1 MQIISNM
8 NNILLGQMFNPS
20 MQVASAFGMMGI
32 NLNKANGELKTGSEL
47 LFEMSGRYKKLS
59 LIQAQALGQ
68 QFGQSPE
75 LVTQLRNAK
84 NIQDIEKFTKR
95 ENVTETQIE
104 QAKKIVET
112 ETELSLRLDELKRDG
127 LMPVAEALNKIAPAV
142 NKIADG
148 LLGTNMNEVKD
159 FWTNKNTP
167 SKTMGELTN
176 AGKLLGMSKQEI
188 DTMLLTAQ
196 KESGMGVRT
205 KNAYSNA
212 QGIFQWQPK
221 TWQSS
226 MQNAPM
232 TTFNEAIAYNKMY
245 HEFTNFAKKN
255 KINPTSEQYTMY
267 HMLGATDYRKAVDK
281 MKDLHHSIS
290 MRDVFN
296 QSTNKDTLIK
306 QNPNILNRPFP
317 YSGLEQSI
325 PMSAESSSA
334 QSTINNHKTSNIS
347 SATNIGT
354 MNVHANNPQQLANA
368 IRQNTQYLDRIS
380 SMNGQ
385 LA

>member
-1 MQIISNM
+1 
-8 NNILLGQMFNPS
+8 
-20 MQVASAFGMMGI
+20 
-32 NLNKANGELKTGSEL
+32 
-47 LFEMSGRYKKLS
+47 
-59 LIQAQALGQ
+59 
-68 QFGQSPE
+68 
-75 LVTQLRNAK
+75 
-84 NIQDIEKFTKR
+84 
-95 ENVTETQIE
+95 
-104 QAKKIVET
+104 
-112 ETELSLRLDELKRDG
+112 
-127 LMPVAEALNKIAPAV
+127 
-142 NKIADG
+142 
-148 LLGTNMNEVKD
+148 
-159 FWTNKNTP
+159 
-167 SKTMGELTN
+167 
-176 AGKLLGMSKQEI
+176 
-188 DTMLLTAQ
+188 
-196 KESGMGVRT
+196 
-205 KNAYSNA
+205 
-212 QGIFQWQPK
+212 
-221 TWQSS
+221 
-226 MQNAPM
+226 
-232 TTFNEAIAYNKMY
+232 
-245 HEFTNFAKKN
+245 
-255 KINPTSEQYTMY
+255 MY